1 MITMTI
7 MMIVIETIVL
17 NTKDLLEDFLRLI
30 RLSGVLHVN
39 KVRIVFAL
47 FVIRERRVV
56 ADPIVANLEVLQILQ
71 RCHYN
76 SES

>member
-1 MITMTI
+1 MTI
-7 MMIVIETIVL
+7 MIIVIETIVL

-39 KVRIVFAL
+39 KVRIVFAFL
-47 FVIRERRVV
+47 VIRERRVV
-56 ADPIVANLEVLQILQ
+56 ADPIVTNLEVLQILQ